1 MNRKNRKTGNNP
13 VTLLLFIVLSLVLT
27 FPVIAKE
34 TASRTFHDEIM
45 AKDIEKV
52 ALETIDGSIE
62 VSGWDGDQVIID
74 AEIKVVGKDLDVC
87 RELLENVKIEVE
99 EKGKFLDIEP
109 EFRSKRKYSVSVS
122 FEVQLP
128 SRMAVDVE
136 TVNGSVKVTGVH
148 GGAEIESINGHIGCR
163 SIKGNIEA
171 ATVNGGIDLEDILG
185 NVEAATVNGGI
196 SLECGSESPDVI
208 ELGTVNGGIEA
219 SFDGEVNAMIDVSAM
234 NGSIKLEGFPSVELN
249 RKARKF
255 STTLGNGNG
264 SYEFSTINGSVTVAV
279 KTAE

>member
-87 RELLENVKIEVE
+87 RELLENVK
-99 EKGKFLDIEP
+99 IEP